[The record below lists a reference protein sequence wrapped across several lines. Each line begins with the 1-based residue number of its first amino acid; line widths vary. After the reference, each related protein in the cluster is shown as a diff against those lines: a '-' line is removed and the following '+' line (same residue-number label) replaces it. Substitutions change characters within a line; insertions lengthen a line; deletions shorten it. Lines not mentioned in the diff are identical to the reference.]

1 MRFSEDKLRN
11 LHEGRISREKAL
23 NDDIIELQTRIDEK
37 IKEYET
43 YYVDSQ
49 SQKSLLQNNNSIKD
63 MKIKELE
70 ANLIDLD
77 KMYCQTRMEL
87 EKDVMNIN
95 NDIMM
100 RDKDLDNAY
109 REI

>member
-1 MRFSEDKLRN
+1 MRLAEDKLRN
-11 LHEGRISREKAL
+11 LHEDRICREKSL
-23 NDDIIELQTRIDEK
+23 LDDISELKTCIDEK
-37 IKEYET
+37 VKEYDT

-49 SQKSLLQNNNSIKD
+49 TQKSLLQNNNNIKD

-70 ANLIDLD
+70 ANLIDFD

-95 NDIMM
+95 NEIMT
-100 RDKDLDNAY
+100 RDKELDNA
-109 REI
+109 